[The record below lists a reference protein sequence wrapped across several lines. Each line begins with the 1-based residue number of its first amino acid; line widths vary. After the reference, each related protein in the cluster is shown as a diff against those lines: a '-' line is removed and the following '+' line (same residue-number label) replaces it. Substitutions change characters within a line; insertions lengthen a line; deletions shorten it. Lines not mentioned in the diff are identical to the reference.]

1 MPNARIFA
9 PEYSTDSI
17 WRDNDMT
24 RCLSDDLDA
33 IEADIAA
40 LQASSGG
47 ANITVDSELSVTS
60 TNPVQNAVVTEAI
73 NGLSELVGD
82 TTVSEQISTAV
93 AEKANAIHTHSL
105 SDITDMPNYATE
117 TYVNTKVADLVDSS
131 PDTLNTLN
139 ELAAAL
145 GDDPNFATTVATQ
158 IGGKVDKVDGKD
170 LSSNDY
176 TDEEKTKLSGIETG
190 ANKTTV
196 DVALSDTSTNP
207 VQNKVV
213 SVAINNLNSLVG
225 DTAVS
230 TQISNALSG
239 KSDINHT
246 HKYAGS
252 SSAGGAAT
260 SANKLNTNAGGATQP
275 VYFANG
281 VPVATTYTLGKSVP
295 SNAVFTDTTAL
306 GSMTGTLPISKGG
319 TGATTAADARS
330 AIGALAKDGDTMS
343 GNLTIFSGGTSSVV
357 LRAPDDSDG
366 DQAYSRIYK
375 NASATAD
382 YGLQLRDLAHGG
394 NETNTSCL
402 LMICDKQSDVASKL
416 QFVRQLNGTNT
427 YYKLY
432 GEHNKP
438 TLSDIGIT
446 ATAAEVNKLDGLTA
460 TTAELN
466 YVDGVTSN
474 IQTQLNGKAASS
486 HGTHV
491 TFATTAPKAAGTA
504 SVGSAS
510 TVSRS
515 DHVHPVQTT
524 VSGNAGSA
532 TKLATARTIRTN
544 LGSTSTASF
553 DGSANVTPGVSGTL
567 PIANGGTGATTAAA
581 AVTNLGIADY
591 VVAQG
596 TSGIWTYRK
605 WNSGVSEC
613 WGSIT
618 INYQI
623 DCTIQQVAGVY
634 TDSTFKNSSAS
645 LPSGVFTSVSFATAN
660 ARSSGYSI
668 AQVSGLS
675 ATTLTYRMWCPYPTL
690 LNTNAVIDFHVKGR
704 WK

>member
-47 ANITVDSELSVTS
+47 ANITVDSELSAIS

-105 SDITDMPNYATE
+105 SDITDMPTYATE

-145 GDDPNFATTVATQ
+145 GDDPNFATTVAAQ

-239 KSDINHT
+239 KSDTDHT

-281 VPVATTYTLGKSVP
+281 VPVVTTYTLGKSVP
-295 SNAVFTDTTAL
+295 SNAVFTDTTEL

-394 NETNTSCL
+394 NDTNTSCL

-438 TLSDIGIT
+438 TLSDVGVT

-515 DHVHPVQTT
+515 DHVHPAQTT
-524 VSGNAGSA
+524 ISGNAGSA

-553 DGSANVTPGVSGTL
+553 DGSANVTPGVTGTL
-567 PIANGGTGATTAAA
+567 PIANGGTGATTVAGIRS
-581 AVTNLGIADY
+581 NLGIEDY
-591 VVAQG
+591 VVSQG
-596 TSGIWTYRK
+596 QSGNTYYRK
-605 WNSGVSEC
+605 WNSGIMEMWYQVTTTSQAINTAYGSMYIGTHKWTFPVTFADMDVVLC
-613 WGSIT
+613 SYFRWGTSASWGGLVGAT
-618 INYQI
+618 TTYA
-623 DCTIQQVAGVY
+623 DLRGYDLYSRDSGTTCTIAAY
-634 TDSTFKNSSAS
+634 A
-645 LPSGVFTSVSFATAN
+645 
-660 ARSSGYSI
+660 
-668 AQVSGLS
+668 
-675 ATTLTYRMWCPYPTL
+675 
-690 LNTNAVIDFHVKGR
+690 KGK